1 LKISIFEKTQAMKNF
16 LLILFGALTLN
27 TFAQQRSCHTMENHE
42 RLLMEDPHM
51 FERQQKIEE
60 FTNYAINSGK
70 VDKNKAVI
78 TIPVVVHVVYNTTAQ
93 NVSDAQIQSQL
104 DVLNKDFRKLN
115 TDLNLIPSTFS
126 SLVAD
131 AEINFCLANRDPSGN
146 ATTGILRVPTSVT
159 SFSTNDGVKSSTTGG
174 SNAWPASQYLNLWV
188 CNMGGGILGY
198 AQFPGGAASTD
209 GVVIGY
215 TCFGTTGTAQAPFNK
230 GRTATHEVGH
240 WLNLRHIWGD
250 ATCGSDLVTDT
261 PVHNTSNY
269 GCPTHPRSNSCGTSA
284 EMFMNY
290 MDYVDDACMQMF
302 SNGQKARMQALF
314 VSGGARASLATSP
327 GCSGSTGGG
336 TSTPSYCA
344 ASGTNT
350 QFEWISNVKFN
361 TINNTTTGSGG
372 YVNYTTISTPVNKGS
387 AYTITLTPSFASTA
401 YTEYFKVY
409 IDYNGDLDFV
419 DAGEL
424 AYSSAGTTTAV
435 NGSITIP
442 TTAITGNVR
451 MRVMMKDGAI
461 TGPCE
466 SFTYGEVED
475 YTLSVQNSSSG
486 TTCSAPTGLSNSNI
500 GTTTASVS
508 WAVVSGATNYT
519 VQYKKSTATS
529 WTSVSTASTSIS
541 LTGLTSSTTY
551 NWQVRTNCTSGSS
564 TYSVGANF
572 TTQAIISTSCTDTY
586 ETNNSFSAA
595 KVISV
600 NTNISATLGTSTDI
614 DWFKFTNSTTAQN
627 IRVTLS
633 NLPADYDLRLYNSA
647 GTLLSTSANGGTTV
661 EQIKY
666 NAAPIGTYYVRVYGY
681 NGAFNA
687 SSCYT
692 LRADISST
700 AFKQTEDSNDM
711 ENIEENQLVEVYPNP
726 SNGSFTYFI
735 DSQIFGEYSVTVTDS
750 YGRIIHQEKGN
761 KEDQIVKNSIELK
774 NPTEGIYFVNV
785 DNGSMKQLVKLL
797 ILK

>member
-1 LKISIFEKTQAMKNF
+1 MKKILLFFSLIPILSI
-16 LLILFGALTLN
+16 
-27 TFAQQRSCHTMENHE
+27 AQRNCHTMDNHE
-42 RLLMEDPHM
+42 RLLQEDAHY
-51 FERQQKIEE
+51 FERLEKIEQ
-60 FTNYAINSGK
+60 FTNYAISSGK
-70 VDKNKAVI
+70 VNQNKAVI
-78 TIPVVVHVVYNTTAQ
+78 TIPVVVHVVYNTSAQ

-115 TDLNLIPSTFS
+115 TDLNLVPSTFT

-146 ATTGILRVPTSVT
+146 PTTGILRVQTGQT
-159 SFSTNDGVKSSTTGG
+159 SFSTNDGVKYASSGG
-174 SNAWPASQYLNLWV
+174 STAWPANQYLNIWV
-188 CNMGGGILGY
+188 CNMSGGILGY
-198 AQFPGGAASTD
+198 AQFPGGASATD

-215 TCFGTTGTAQAPFNK
+215 TCFGTMGTAQAPFNK

-250 ATCGSDLVTDT
+250 ATCGSDLVSDT

-269 GCPTHPRSNSCGTSA
+269 GCPSHPRSNSCGTSA

-302 SNGQKARMQALF
+302 SNGQKSRMRALF

-336 TSTPSYCA
+336 TSTAAYCA
-344 ASGTNT
+344 ASGSST
-350 QFEWISNVKFN
+350 QYEWISNVKFN

-372 YVNYTTISTPVNKGS
+372 YANYTSISTTVNKGS
-387 AYTITLTPSFASTA
+387 AYTVTLTPTFASTA
-401 YTEYFKVY
+401 YTEYFRVY
-409 IDYNGDLDFV
+409 IDYNGDLDFA

-424 AYSSAGTTTAV
+424 VYSSPGTTAAV
-435 NGSITIP
+435 SASITIP

-475 YTLSVQNSSSG
+475 YTLSIQAGTTG
-486 TTCSAPTGLSNSNI
+486 TTCSAPTGMSNSNV
-500 GTTTASVS
+500 GTTSATVSWTAS
-508 WAVVSGATNYT
+508 SGASNYT
-519 VQYKKSTATS
+519 LQYKKSTATS
-529 WTSVSTASTSIS
+529 WTSVSTSNTSFN
-541 LTGLTSSTTY
+541 LTGLSSSTTY

-564 TYSVGANF
+564 SYVAGPNF
-572 TTQAIISTSCTDTY
+572 TTQATISTSCTDSY
-586 ETNNSFSAA
+586 ETNNTLSAA
-595 KVISV
+595 KSIAV
-600 NTNISATLGTSTDI
+600 NTNITALLNTSSDV
-614 DWFKFTNSTTAQN
+614 DWFKFSNTSTAKN

-647 GTLLSTSANGGTTV
+647 GTLLSTSANGGNAT

-666 NAAPIGTYYVRVYGY
+666 NNAPVGTYYIRVYGY

-687 SSCYT
+687 STCYT

-700 AFKQTEDSNDM
+700 AFKQTEGA
-711 ENIEENQLVEVYPNP
+711 EELNSLNESTLELFPNP
-726 SNGSFTYFI
+726 TNDGHFYVTLDSEELGSGDISITDASGKLVQKTSILKDEQFFKTIVDIQSNGSGFYF
-735 DSQIFGEYSVTVTDS
+735 VT
-750 YGRIIHQEKGN
+750 INLNGN
-761 KEDQIVKNSIELK
+761 KTTKRVVYTGE
-774 NPTEGIYFVNV
+774 
-785 DNGSMKQLVKLL
+785 
-797 ILK
+797 

>member
-1 LKISIFEKTQAMKNF
+1 MKN
-16 LLILFGALTLN
+16 LLIFLISLSSLVSFG
-27 TFAQQRSCHTMENHE
+27 QQRSCHTMDNHE
-42 RLLMEDPHM
+42 RLLMEDPHL
-51 FERQQKIEE
+51 FERTEKIEQ
-60 FTNYAINSGK
+60 FTNFAISSGK
-70 VDKNKAVI
+70 VNQNKAVI

-104 DVLNKDFRKLN
+104 NVLNKDFRKLN

-146 ATTGILRVPTSVT
+146 ATTGIIRVQTSQA
-159 SFSTNDGVKSSTTGG
+159 SFSTNDGMKSAASGG
-174 SNAWPASQYLNLWV
+174 SNAWSTNQYLNIWV
-188 CNMGGGILGY
+188 CNMSGGILGY
-198 AQFPGGAASTD
+198 AQFPGGAAATD

-250 ATCGSDLVTDT
+250 ATCGSDLVSDT

-269 GCPTHPRSNSCGTSA
+269 ACPSHPRSNSCGTSA

-336 TSTPSYCA
+336 TTTPAYCA
-344 ASGTNT
+344 ATGGNS
-350 QFEWISNVKFN
+350 QIEWISNVKFN

-372 YVNYTTISTPVNKGS
+372 YANYTSISTPVTKGT
-387 AYTITLTPSFASTA
+387 AYTLTLTPSFASTA
-401 YTEYFKVY
+401 YPEYFNVY
-409 IDYNGDLDFV
+409 IDYNGDLDFT

-424 AYSSAGTTTAV
+424 VYSSTGTTAAV
-435 NGSITIP
+435 TSSITIP

-451 MRVMMKDGAI
+451 MRVIMKDGAI

-475 YTLSVQNSSSG
+475 YTLSIQAGTIG
-486 TTCSAPTGLSNSNI
+486 TTCSAPTGMTNSTI
-500 GTTTASVS
+500 GTTTATVS
-508 WAVVSGATNYT
+508 WTAASGASNYT
-519 VQYKKSTATS
+519 VQYKQSTATT
-529 WTSVSTASTSIS
+529 WTSVSTASTSYN
-541 LTGLTSSTTY
+541 LTGLTASKTY
-551 NWQVRTNCTSGSS
+551 NWQVRTNCSSGSS
-564 TYSVGANF
+564 AYGAGANF
-572 TTQAIISTSCTDTY
+572 TTQATITTSCSDVY
-586 ETNNSFSAA
+586 EANNSLSAA
-595 KVISV
+595 KTISV
-600 NTNISATLGTSTDI
+600 NTNISANLGASTDV
-614 DWFKFTNSTTAQN
+614 DWFKFSNSSTSKN

-647 GTLLSTSANGGTTV
+647 GTLLYTSANGGNTT

-666 NAAPIGTYYVRVYGY
+666 NNAPVGIYYIRVYGY

-687 SSCYT
+687 SSCYS
-692 LRADISST
+692 LRADISSL
-700 AFKQTEDSNDM
+700 AFKQVEGTEELEPITQTEFID
-711 ENIEENQLVEVYPNP
+711 VYPNP
-726 SNGSFTYFI
+726 TNGSFTYLI
-735 DSQIFGEYSVTVTDS
+735 DSEMVGEYNVTVTDS
-750 YGRIIHQEKGN
+750 YGRIVYQEKIN
-761 KEDQIVKNSIELK
+761 KDEQILK
-774 NPTEGIYFVNV
+774 NTVGLENSSEGIYFVSLV
-785 DNGSMKQLVKLL
+785 NGGKKHVVKLM
-797 ILK
+797 ILKND

>member
-1 LKISIFEKTQAMKNF
+1 MKKFTLFFSF
-16 LLILFGALTLN
+16 LLGFSLLN
-27 TFAQQRSCHTMENHE
+27 AQQRSCHTMENHE
-42 RLLMEDPHM
+42 RLLQEDPHL
-51 FERQQKIEE
+51 FERIQKIED
-60 FTNYAINSGK
+60 FTNHAVSSGK
-70 VDKNKAVI
+70 VNQNKAVI
-78 TIPVVVHVVYNTTAQ
+78 TIPVVVHVVYNTSAQ

-115 TDLNLIPSTFS
+115 TDLNLVPSTFS

-146 ATTGILRVPTSVT
+146 ATSGILRVQTGQT
-159 SFSTNDGVKSSTTGG
+159 SFSTNDGVKYASSGG
-174 SNAWPASQYLNLWV
+174 SNAWPTNQYMNIWV
-188 CNMGGGILGY
+188 CNMSGGILGY
-198 AQFPGGAASTD
+198 AQFPGGAAATD

-215 TCFGTTGTAQAPFNK
+215 TCFGTSGTAQAPFNK

-250 ATCGSDLVTDT
+250 ATCGSDLVSDT

-269 GCPTHPRSNSCGTSA
+269 GCPSHPRSNSCGTSA

-327 GCSGSTGGG
+327 GCSGTSGGG
-336 TSTPSYCA
+336 TSTPAYCA
-344 ASGTNT
+344 ATGSNT
-350 QFEWISNVKFN
+350 QYEWISNVKFN
-361 TINNTTTGSGG
+361 TINNSSTGGGG
-372 YVNYTTISTPVNKGS
+372 YSNFTSISTTVNKGT
-387 AYTITLTPSFASTA
+387 AYTLTLTPSFASTT
-401 YTEYFKVY
+401 YPEYFRVY
-409 IDYNGDLDFV
+409 VDYNGDLDFA

-424 AYSSAGTTTAV
+424 VYTSPATSAAVTA
-435 NGSITIP
+435 SITIP

-475 YTLSVQNSSSG
+475 YTLSIQTGTTG
-486 TTCSAPTGLSNSNI
+486 TTCGAPSGLVNSTV
-500 GTTTASVS
+500 GTTTATVS
-508 WAVVSGATNYT
+508 WAAISGASNYT

-529 WTSVSTASTSIS
+529 WTSASTSTTS
-541 LTGLTSSTTY
+541 LNLTGLSSSTIY
-551 NWQVRTNCTSGSS
+551 NWQVRTNCSSGSS
-564 TYSVGANF
+564 AYTVGANF
-572 TTQAIISTSCTDTY
+572 TTQATISTSCTDAY
-586 ETNNSFSAA
+586 ETNNSFAAA
-595 KVISV
+595 KSIAA
-600 NTNISATLGTSTDI
+600 NTNITALLNTSTDT
-614 DWFKFTNSTTAQN
+614 DWFKFSNTSTAKN

-647 GTLLSTSANGGTTV
+647 GTLLSTSANGGNAT

-666 NAAPIGTYYVRVYGY
+666 NNAPVGTYYIRVYGY

-687 SSCYT
+687 STCYT

-700 AFKQTEDSNDM
+700 AFKLNGEGENIQTEY
-711 ENIEENQLVEVYPNP
+711 ENTFFEVYPNP
-726 SNGSFTYFI
+726 NKGFFNYKI
-735 DSQIFGEYSVTVTDS
+735 DSQITGSYSVSVKDS
-750 YGRIIHQEKGN
+750 YGRIVYNESIDKQ
-761 KEDQIVKNSIELK
+761 DQLFESTINLENYSD
-774 NPTEGIYFVNV
+774 GIYFVV
-785 DNGSMKQLVKLL
+785 LDNGSKIETVKLL
-797 ILK
+797 INKN